1 MTGERACELTR
12 EHSNCVH
19 AVDERQRGGRVNG
32 ALKAAWALTAF
43 VVLVGLVG
51 WIVTGEVFFAFFL
64 VLGVLTAI
72 GAVMTGRSVRKEND
86 SR

>member
-1 MTGERACELTR
+1 
-12 EHSNCVH
+12 
-19 AVDERQRGGRVNG
+19 VNG
-32 ALKAAWALTAF
+32 ALKAAWALTVF

-64 VLGVLTAI
+64 VLGVLTAV
-72 GAVMTGRSVRKEND
+72 GAVLTGRSVRKEND